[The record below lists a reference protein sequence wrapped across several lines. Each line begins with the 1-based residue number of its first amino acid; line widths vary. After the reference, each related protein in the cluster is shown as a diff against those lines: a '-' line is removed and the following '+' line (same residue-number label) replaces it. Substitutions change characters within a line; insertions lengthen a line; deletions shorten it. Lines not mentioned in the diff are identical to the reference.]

1 MTADGNQ
8 DLSNFSMMDLF
19 RSEAET
25 QTAILNEGLLEI
37 EKDPTSK
44 QWLER
49 LMRAAH
55 SVKGAARIVGLTQV
69 VKVAH
74 ALEDCFVAAQKGQ
87 IVIGSDQADIL
98 LKGVDTL
105 ARMSKLSD
113 AEFEKWTAD
122 HQTEVDSL
130 LSSLE
135 AAKTAAPV
143 AEKKET
149 PAAATPPAPKVE
161 PAPPTTPSPAP
172 VPPPASTPPKPAAA
186 AEPAAPAPQPP
197 AAPASAHAD
206 AQDRGVRV
214 SAEHLSR
221 IMGLAGES
229 AVQAHRLDAFTTAL
243 AALKSRHAE
252 LLRLIKESD
261 TSREDLSQKGQS
273 AQTQRELAEKAESFQ
288 QVVLQRIEEF
298 DLIARQLT
306 NVADRLYRE
315 AIASRMRPFADG
327 VTGFP
332 RLIRDLSKHLGKNVK
347 FEVLG
352 KNTQVD
358 RDILNKLEAP
368 LTHLLQNAVDH
379 GLESPAERLAAGK
392 SAEGSLKLEARHHA
406 GRLTVTV
413 SDDGRGIDI
422 EKMRKK
428 IVAKGLVAED
438 TASRLSEVEILD
450 FLFLPGFST
459 AERVT
464 EVSGRG
470 VGLDVVRTYLHE
482 VTGSVRVENHLGRGI
497 QFHLE
502 MPVTRSVMRAL
513 VVEISGDP
521 FAFPLGRIERL
532 LDVTPS
538 EVKTIEGR
546 QYVSL
551 NEKNVGLVDARQVL
565 GLAGQTVQDKK
576 WPVVVIS
583 DEHACYGIKV
593 DRFLG
598 ERELVV
604 RALDFRLGKVQDLS
618 TVSLMEDGSPV
629 LILDV
634 EDLLRSIQNLLSGRR
649 LEKIRSASGTQGQKK
664 QKRILVVDDSITVR
678 EMERRLLQN
687 RGYEVDV
694 AVDGMD
700 GWNSLYS
707 GQYSLV
713 VSDVDMPRMNGFD
726 LVKRIRQD
734 SRLSALPV
742 MLVSYKERK
751 EDRMKGL
758 EVGANYYFTK
768 SGFHDAAF
776 LEAVVDLIG
785 ENQQ

>member
-1 MTADGNQ
+1 MTDTGNQ

-55 SVKGAARIVGLTQV
+55 SVKGAARIVGLTPV

-87 IVIGSDQADIL
+87 MLIGSNQADIL

-105 ARMSKLSD
+105 AQMSKLSD
-113 AEFEKWTAD
+113 QEFEKWIAD
-122 HQTEVDSL
+122 HQTEVDGL
-130 LSSLE
+130 LGSLE
-135 AAKTAAPV
+135 AMKIATPQPAATSAAP
-143 AEKKET
+143 AS
-149 PAAATPPAPKVE
+149 
-161 PAPPTTPSPAP
+161 PTTSP
-172 VPPPASTPPKPAAA
+172 PPKPAASV
-186 AEPAAPAPQPP
+186 ESLTPAPQAPVIP
-197 AAPASAHAD
+197 DAARAD
-206 AQDRGVRV
+206 AQDRGVRI

-221 IMGLAGES
+221 MMGLAGES
-229 AVQAHRLDAFTTAL
+229 AVQAHRLEAFTDAL
-243 AALKSRHAE
+243 TALKSHHAE
-252 LLRLIKESD
+252 LLRLVRKA
-261 TSREDLSQKGQS
+261 R
-273 AQTQRELAEKAESFQ
+273 QREESSASNSQSSHTLREVSEKTERLHQ
-288 QVVLQRIEEF
+288 TTMRRVEEF
-298 DLIARQLT
+298 DLIARQLAD
-306 NVADRLYRE
+306 VADRLYRE

-347 FEVLG
+347 FEILG

-358 RDILNKLEAP
+358 RDILSKLEAP

-379 GLESPAERLAAGK
+379 GLEPPAERMAAGK
-392 SAEGSLKLEARHHA
+392 TAEGSLKLEARHHA
-406 GRLTVTV
+406 GRLTITV

-428 IVAKGLVAED
+428 IVAKGLASED
-438 TASRLSEVEILD
+438 TSGRLSEAEILD

-459 AERVT
+459 VECVT

-482 VTGSVRVENHLGRGI
+482 VSGSVRVENHLGHGI

-513 VVEISGDP
+513 VVEIAGDP

-532 LDVTPS
+532 LDVTSS
-538 EVKTIEGR
+538 EVKTVEGR
-546 QYVSL
+546 QFVSL
-551 NEKNVGLVDARQVL
+551 NQKNVGLIDARQIL
-565 GLAGQTVQDKK
+565 GLAGQAAHGKR
-576 WPVVVIS
+576 WPVVVIGN
-583 DEHACYGIKV
+583 EQVCYGIKV

-604 RALDFRLGKVQDLS
+604 RALDLRLGKVQDLS
-618 TVSLMEDGSPV
+618 AVSLMEDGSPV

-634 EDLLRSIQNLLSGRR
+634 DDLFRSIQNLLSGRR
-649 LEKIRSASGTQGQKK
+649 FESIRSGSGSTGQKK

-700 GWNSLYS
+700 GWNSLHS

-713 VSDVDMPRMNGFD
+713 ISDVDMPRMNGFD
-726 LVKRIRQD
+726 FVRRIRQD
-734 SRLSALPV
+734 PRFSALPV

-768 SGFHDAAF
+768 SGFHDEAF
-776 LEAVVDLIG
+776 MEAVVDLIG
-785 ENQQ
+785 KAQA

>member
-1 MTADGNQ
+1 MTDIGNQ

-19 RSEAET
+19 RAEAET
-25 QTAILNEGLLEI
+25 QTATLNEGLLEI

-55 SVKGAARIVGLTQV
+55 SVKGAARIVGLTPV

-74 ALEDCFVAAQKGQ
+74 ALEDCFVAAQKGH
-87 IVIGSDQADIL
+87 ILIGSDQADIL

-105 ARMSKLSD
+105 AQMSKLSD
-113 AEFEKWTAD
+113 QEFEKWTAE
-122 HQTEVDSL
+122 HQAEIDGL
-130 LSSLE
+130 LGSLE
-135 AAKTAAPV
+135 AVKTAAPSS
-143 AEKKET
+143 AA
-149 PAAATPPAPKVE
+149 PATSAT
-161 PAPPTTPSPAP
+161 SP
-172 VPPPASTPPKPAAA
+172 PPKPAAP
-186 AEPAAPAPQPP
+186 AEPPSSTPPTPAPK
-197 AAPASAHAD
+197 ATAPQAPVASDA
-206 AQDRGVRV
+206 AQDLSVRI

-221 IMGLAGES
+221 MMGLAGES
-229 AVQAHRLDAFTTAL
+229 AVQAHRLEGFTNAL
-243 AALKSRHAE
+243 AALKSHNAE
-252 LLRLIKESD
+252 LLRLV
-261 TSREDLSQKGQS
+261 RN
-273 AQTQRELAEKAESFQ
+273 ARQREGAASSNVPSTQSLREVSEKAERLHQ
-288 QVVLQRIEEF
+288 ATMQRVEEF

-306 NVADRLYRE
+306 DVADRLYRE
-315 AIASRMRPFADG
+315 AIASRMRPFTDG

-332 RLIRDLSKHLGKNVK
+332 RLIRDLSKQMGKNVK
-347 FEVLG
+347 FEILG

-358 RDILNKLEAP
+358 RDILSKLEAP

-379 GLESPAERLAAGK
+379 GLETPAERLAAGK
-392 SAEGSLKLEARHHA
+392 DAEGSLKLEARHHA
-406 GRLTVTV
+406 GRLTITV
-413 SDDGRGIDI
+413 LDDGRGVDI

-428 IVAKGLVAED
+428 IVTKGLASEETV
-438 TASRLSEVEILD
+438 SRLSEAEILE
-450 FLFLPGFST
+450 FLFLPGFTT
-459 AERVT
+459 AERLT

-482 VTGSVRVENHLGRGI
+482 VGGTVRVENQLSLGI
-497 QFHLE
+497 KFQLE

-513 VVEISGDP
+513 VVEIAGDP

-532 LDVTPS
+532 LNVTAS
-538 EVKTIEGR
+538 DVKTVEGR

-551 NEKNVGLVDARQVL
+551 NEKNVGLIAARQIL
-565 GLAGQTVQDKK
+565 GLAGQAAHGQK
-576 WPVVVIS
+576 WPVVVIGN
-583 DEHACYGIKV
+583 EQVCYGIKV

-604 RALDFRLGKVQDLS
+604 RTLDFRLGKVQDLS
-618 TVSLMEDGSPV
+618 AVSLMEDGSPV

-634 EDLLRSIQNLLSGRR
+634 DDLFRSIQNLLSGRR
-649 LEKIRSASGTQGQKK
+649 FESIRSGTGAAGEKK
-664 QKRILVVDDSITVR
+664 KKRILVVDDSITVR

-713 VSDVDMPRMNGFD
+713 ISDVDMPRMNGFD
-726 LVKRIRQD
+726 FVRRIRQD
-734 SRLSALPV
+734 ARFSALPV
-742 MLVSYKERK
+742 MLVSYKERQ

-768 SGFHDAAF
+768 SGFHDEAF
-776 LEAVVDLIG
+776 MEAVVDLIG
-785 ENQQ
+785 KTQA

>member
-1 MTADGNQ
+1 
-8 DLSNFSMMDLF
+8 
-19 RSEAET
+19 
-25 QTAILNEGLLEI
+25 
-37 EKDPTSK
+37 
-44 QWLER
+44 
-49 LMRAAH
+49 
-55 SVKGAARIVGLTQV
+55 
-69 VKVAH
+69 
-74 ALEDCFVAAQKGQ
+74 
-87 IVIGSDQADIL
+87 
-98 LKGVDTL
+98 
-105 ARMSKLSD
+105 
-113 AEFEKWTAD
+113 
-122 HQTEVDSL
+122 
-130 LSSLE
+130 
-135 AAKTAAPV
+135 
-143 AEKKET
+143 
-149 PAAATPPAPKVE
+149 
-161 PAPPTTPSPAP
+161 
-172 VPPPASTPPKPAAA
+172 
-186 AEPAAPAPQPP
+186 
-197 AAPASAHAD
+197 
-206 AQDRGVRV
+206 
-214 SAEHLSR
+214 
-221 IMGLAGES
+221 MGLAGES
-229 AVQAHRLDAFTTAL
+229 AVQAHRLEAFTTAL
-243 AALKSRHAE
+243 AALKSRHVE
-252 LLRLIKESD
+252 MLRLMRNAD
-261 TSREDLSQKGQS
+261 T
-273 AQTQRELAEKAESFQ
+273 AQTTSSPNSRSQTLREASEKAESFHQ
-288 QVVLQRIEEF
+288 TMMRRVEEF

-306 NVADRLYRE
+306 DVADRLYRE

-332 RLIRDLSKHLGKNVK
+332 RLIRDLSKQQSKTVK
-347 FEVLG
+347 FEILG

-358 RDILNKLEAP
+358 RDILSKLEAP

-379 GLESPAERLAAGK
+379 GLEPPAERLAAGK
-392 SAEGSLKLEARHHA
+392 SAEGSLKLEARHRA

-422 EKMRKK
+422 ERLRKK
-428 IVAKGLVAED
+428 IVSKGLAAED
-438 TASRLSEVEILD
+438 TARRLSEAEILD

-482 VTGSVRVENHLGRGI
+482 VSGSVRVENRPGRGI

-502 MPVTRSVMRAL
+502 MPVTRSVMHAL

-532 LDVTPS
+532 IDVMPS
-538 EVKTIEGR
+538 EVKTVEGR
-546 QYVSL
+546 QYISL
-551 NEKNVGLVDARQVL
+551 NEKNIGLVDARQVL
-565 GLAGQTVQDKK
+565 GLAGQATQGKK
-576 WPVVVIS
+576 WPVVVIG
-583 DEHACYGIKV
+583 DEQACYGIKV

-604 RALDFRLGKVQDLS
+604 RAMDARLGKVQDIS
-618 TVSLMEDGSPV
+618 AVSLMEDGSPV

-649 LEKIRSASGTQGQKK
+649 LERIRSGSGESGQKK

-713 VSDVDMPRMNGFD
+713 ISDVDMPRMNGFD
-726 LVKRIRQD
+726 LVQRIRQD
-734 SRLSALPV
+734 RRLSALPV
-742 MLVSYKERK
+742 MLVTYKERK
-751 EDRMKGL
+751 EDRMRGL

-768 SGFHDAAF
+768 SGFHDETF

-785 ENQQ
+785 ESQS

>member
-1 MTADGNQ
+1 MTAAGNQ
-8 DLSNFSMMDLF
+8 NLSDFSMMDLF

-25 QTAILNEGLLEI
+25 QTATLNEGLLEI

-55 SVKGAARIVGLTQV
+55 SVKGAARIVGLTQI

-87 IVIGSDQADIL
+87 VIIGPDQTDIL
-98 LKGVDTL
+98 LKGVDML
-105 ARMSKLSD
+105 ARMSKLPD
-113 AEFEKWTAD
+113 DELEKWTAS
-122 HQTEVDSL
+122 HQAEIDSL
-130 LSSLE
+130 LGSLE
-135 AAKTAAPV
+135 AVKV
-143 AEKKET
+143 
-149 PAAATPPAPKVE
+149 PAAASPPAPKVE
-161 PAPPTTPSPAP
+161 PPLTAAPGAAPMPSVTSP
-172 VPPPASTPPKPAAA
+172 PPKPEALAGTAALA
-186 AEPAAPAPQPP
+186 TQPP
-197 AAPASAHAD
+197 AAPGTAHAD
-206 AQDRGVRV
+206 AQDRGVKI

-221 IMGLAGES
+221 MMGLAGES
-229 AVQAHRLDAFTTAL
+229 AVQAHRLEAFTTAL
-243 AALKSRHAE
+243 AALKSRHVE
-252 LLRLIKESD
+252 MLRLMKKAD
-261 TSREDLSQKGQS
+261 T
-273 AQTQRELAEKAESFQ
+273 AQTTSSPISRSQTLREASEKAESFHQ
-288 QVVLQRIEEF
+288 TMMRRVEEF

-306 NVADRLYRE
+306 DVADRLYRE

-332 RLIRDLSKHLGKNVK
+332 RLIRDLSKQQSKVVK
-347 FEVLG
+347 FEILG

-358 RDILNKLEAP
+358 RDILSKLEAP

-379 GLESPAERLAAGK
+379 GLEPPAERLAAGK
-392 SAEGSLKLEARHHA
+392 SAEGSLKLEARHRA

-422 EKMRKK
+422 ERLRKK
-428 IVAKGLVAED
+428 IVSKGLAPED
-438 TASRLSEVEILD
+438 TARRLSEAEILD

-482 VTGSVRVENHLGRGI
+482 VSGSVRVENRPGRGI

-532 LDVTPS
+532 IDVVPS
-538 EVKTIEGR
+538 EVKTVEGR
-546 QYVSL
+546 QYISL
-551 NEKNVGLVDARQVL
+551 NEKNIGLVDARQIL
-565 GLAGQTVQDKK
+565 GLAGQAAQDKK
-576 WPVVVIS
+576 WPVVVIG
-583 DEHACYGIKV
+583 DEQACYGIKV

-604 RALDFRLGKVQDLS
+604 RAMDARLGKVQDIS
-618 TVSLMEDGSPV
+618 AVSLMEDGSPV

-649 LEKIRSASGTQGQKK
+649 LERIRSGSGESGQKK

-713 VSDVDMPRMNGFD
+713 ISDVDMPRMNGFD
-726 LVKRIRQD
+726 LVQRIRQD
-734 SRLSALPV
+734 RRLSALPV
-742 MLVSYKERK
+742 MLVTYKERK
-751 EDRMKGL
+751 EDRMRGL

-768 SGFHDAAF
+768 SGFHDETF

-785 ENQQ
+785 ASQS

>member
-1 MTADGNQ
+1 MTAAGNQ

-25 QTAILNEGLLEI
+25 QTATLNEGLLEI

-44 QWLER
+44 EWLER

-105 ARMSKLSD
+105 AQMSKLSD
-113 AEFEKWTAD
+113 TEFEKWTTD

-143 AEKKET
+143 SEKKEA
-149 PAAATPPAPKVE
+149 PAAASPPVSKVE
-161 PAPPTTPSPAP
+161 PPPPAAPSPAP
-172 VPPPASTPPKPAAA
+172 MPPTPSKPAKPEAVAEPVASAAKPAAA
-186 AEPAAPAPQPP
+186 PEAAR
-197 AAPASAHAD
+197 AD

-229 AVQAHRLDAFTTAL
+229 AVQAHRLEAFTTAL

-252 LLRLIKESD
+252 LLRLIKNSD
-261 TSREDLSQKGQS
+261 KPQEDLSSKNQS
-273 AQTQRELAEKAESFQ
+273 SQTQREVSEKAESFHQ
-288 QVVLQRIEEF
+288 LVMRRIEEF

-347 FEVLG
+347 FEILG
-352 KNTQVD
+352 KSTQVD

-379 GLESPAERLAAGK
+379 GLELPAERLAAGK
-392 SAEGSLKLEARHHA
+392 SAEGSLKLEARHRA

-422 EKMRKK
+422 EQMRKK
-428 IVAKGLVAED
+428 IVTKGLVAED
-438 TASRLSEVEILD
+438 TASRLSEAEILD

-497 QFHLE
+497 HFHLE

-538 EVKTIEGR
+538 EVKTVEGR
-546 QYVSL
+546 QYVSV

-565 GLAGQTVQDKK
+565 GLAGQVVQDKK

-583 DEHACYGIKV
+583 DEQACYGIKV

-618 TVSLMEDGSPV
+618 AVSLMEDGSPV
-629 LILDV
+629 LILDA

-649 LEKIRSASGTQGQKK
+649 LEKIRSSSGSQGQKK
-664 QKRILVVDDSITVR
+664 QKRVLVVDDSITVR

-751 EDRMKGL
+751 EDRMKGM